1 MPKYEEY
8 IDFIMRM
15 PAWDPPVKHSLTSH
29 DECKSE
35 QSKSLGAAGIAMVA
49 LAFHCSWEQD
59 TFAVSRPH
67 RAGP

>member
-35 QSKSLGAAGIAMVA
+35 QSKSLGLLA
-49 LAFHCSWEQD
+49 LQWWRWRFIVVGNKTHL
-59 TFAVSRPH
+59 P
-67 RAGP
+67 